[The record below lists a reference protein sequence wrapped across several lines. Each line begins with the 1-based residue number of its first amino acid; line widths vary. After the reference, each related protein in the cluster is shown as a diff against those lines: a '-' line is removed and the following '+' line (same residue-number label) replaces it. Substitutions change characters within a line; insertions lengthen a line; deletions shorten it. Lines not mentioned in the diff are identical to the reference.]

1 MIYTT
6 VKSQGEVICEDG
18 MAAPERKSNSAEV
31 PTNWLLMVILSVIN
45 FYNVKEGS
53 QTDIP
58 Q

>member
-1 MIYTT
+1 
-6 VKSQGEVICEDG
+6 